1 MKIRYKNLYILAKML
16 NRQKELQLSLN
27 CNYHLK
33 KIKGYEENKLL
44 IPPPEK
50 TLPRNK
56 DTKKDI

>member
-16 NRQKELQLSLN
+16 NRQKELQLSF
-27 CNYHLK
+27 K

-56 DTKKDI
+56 DTKKEI

>member
-33 KIKGYEENKLL
+33 KIKG
-44 IPPPEK
+44 
-50 TLPRNK
+50 
-56 DTKKDI
+56 